1 MKKNFL
7 TILTCFIAT
16 CVFGQSQIPPDDID
30 FRSKVIDEINR
41 DFEERA
47 TALNTSIAAIEE
59 NVIRLNNSIS
69 NTNSAVK
76 KAEILQKVV
85 NQIEEKQAKLEE
97 ETISKYE
104 ENYKSALVN
113 LGFMHHDIKPLTLFT
128 ATKDFFGELEAVSDP
143 MSYDGYTTWYKTFSD
158 YVDREKKK
166 DANLNLLSSLL
177 TFSGGLASGAP
188 LAGPIV
194 DPLFSGIASFIN
206 SLGSRKNVLK
216 VESQEMFLLTA
227 KLAQFTHD
235 KNLINSQW
243 GTITE
248 ELDEVNRQYGEIL
261 KKTLDNLE
269 INPSD
274 FNNNFTKVK
283 DWNANV
289 NYVNNVLSG
298 KIKDKVSKER
308 SQYPKEWK
316 DNVHYYLM
324 DVQTLKIR
332 FGQLTL
338 QIKENLNSYETLISK
353 YKTDPDIGDKVNEL
367 QKGLDRL
374 RSTFDAAY
382 DPAEQMKAAIRMY
395 KVI

>member
-143 MSYDGYTTWYKTFSD
+143 MSYDGYTT
-158 YVDREKKK
+158 
-166 DANLNLLSSLL
+166 
-177 TFSGGLASGAP
+177 
-188 LAGPIV
+188 
-194 DPLFSGIASFIN
+194 
-206 SLGSRKNVLK
+206 
-216 VESQEMFLLTA
+216 
-227 KLAQFTHD
+227 
-235 KNLINSQW
+235 
-243 GTITE
+243 
-248 ELDEVNRQYGEIL
+248 
-261 KKTLDNLE
+261 
-269 INPSD
+269 
-274 FNNNFTKVK
+274 
-283 DWNANV
+283 
-289 NYVNNVLSG
+289 
-298 KIKDKVSKER
+298 
-308 SQYPKEWK
+308 
-316 DNVHYYLM
+316 
-324 DVQTLKIR
+324 
-332 FGQLTL
+332 
-338 QIKENLNSYETLISK
+338 
-353 YKTDPDIGDKVNEL
+353 
-367 QKGLDRL
+367 
-374 RSTFDAAY
+374 
-382 DPAEQMKAAIRMY
+382 
-395 KVI
+395 